1 MDKELIEHITEQ
13 LQSHEEAYAEGAWE
27 RFSEKKKRRGIVYW
41 PMWAA
46 AIVVLIAGALF
57 FTIQKS
63 TDTTDIANI
72 QPKAFSE
79 GEAEQ
84 KGTTDA
90 EANINQNISPELHTQ
105 KRSNQLQI
113 PVKGD
118 NKAPYN
124 TPLAQNEARDQLAVN
139 GENPPMLILN
149 TNQLAGQLYNPTITS
164 ASNSRL
170 FELAGAKEK
179 PKPIKMTFEDLLAQ
193 DSKANQFAAHTK
205 NNQDSK
211 WQPGVYVAP
220 SMGNDNKLNMNYGF
234 SLSYAIANK
243 VSISSG
249 VSYSSISSKEVLG
262 ADVPQ
267 TLSGRNL
274 ESVNARVEGI
284 NVPLELKYNISDKI
298 YTGIGVSA
306 LAVTNNRQENTYISN
321 QVQNAAA
328 LNSATGSYDAKTLIV
343 AERKV
348 EPQPEATID
357 PDRYIGFYN
366 FSFGYKQK
374 LSRKKNIAIEPFLR
388 VPMKTFSKENLNL
401 TNGGLRIKVDF

>member
-1 MDKELIEHITEQ
+1 MDKELIEHIATQ
-13 LQSHEEAYAEGAWE
+13 LQNHEEAYSEGAWE
-27 RFSEKKKRRGIVYW
+27 RFSEKKRRRGIAYW

-46 AIVVLIAGALF
+46 AMLVLTAGALF
-57 FTIQKS
+57 FTL
-63 TDTTDIANI
+63 N
-72 QPKAFSE
+72 
-79 GEAEQ
+79 
-84 KGTTDA
+84 KGTDSNNLVKVQPQKQPSEQT
-90 EANINQNISPELHTQ
+90 EAGSNTTQ
-105 KRSNQLQI
+105 QSAMAQSIKPTTPAQANLNPSQTQ
-113 PVKGD
+113 VEGKD
-118 NKAPYN
+118 NTLYHN
-124 TPLAQNEARDQLAVN
+124 TPLTNTTLSGYPANAELIPASVLNDRQLAVQQH
-139 GENPPMLILN
+139 NPAL
-149 TNQLAGQLYNPTITS
+149 TS
-164 ASNSRL
+164 FTERN
-170 FELAGAKEK
+170 FELAVDHKK
-179 PKPIKMTFEDLLAQ
+179 PKPVKMTFEDLLAQ
-193 DSKANQFAAHTK
+193 DSKVNQMATTTK
-205 NNQDSK
+205 NNQNSK

-262 ADVPQ
+262 ADAPQ

-284 NVPLELKYNISDKI
+284 NVPLELKYNISDKL

-348 EPQPEATID
+348 EPQPEAAIG

-374 LSRKKNIAIEPFLR
+374 LSPKKNIAVEPFLR